1 MVSIMNP
8 MLEFA
13 RKKFSGKKVLAV
25 LSSKGGV
32 GKSTLASLLALSLSE
47 MGSVA
52 LLDLDIY
59 GNSVT
64 KLFGMQ
70 NKLHKV
76 SKEGIEP
83 FKLKKL
89 SIFSINGLIGD
100 RYLILPGSQER
111 SVVESFMALS
121 NVEED
126 TVIIDMPPGMGEELL
141 TLTRIVKPEAIVVT
155 LASKLSIDVVRK
167 MLEYLKESSI
177 RTRYFIV
184 NMAYILS
191 GDRKIYPFGSVEEAE
206 NLSKLYNLKLKVLP
220 MDPEISKFI
229 GQLQYYDG
237 ILKKEIKELEC
248 LFSDLKK

>member
-1 MVSIMNP
+1 MNP

-47 MGSVA
+47 TKPVA

-64 KLFGMQ
+64 KLFGLQ
-70 NKLHKV
+70 NKLHEV

-83 FKLKKL
+83 FKVENLA
-89 SIFSINGLIGD
+89 IFSMNGLIGD
-100 RYLILPGSQER
+100 RYLVLPGSQEKN
-111 SVVESFMALS
+111 VVESFMALS
-121 NVEED
+121 NVRED
-126 TVIIDMPPGMGEELL
+126 VVIIDMPPGMGEELL

-167 MLEYLKESSI
+167 MLEYLKESGI
-177 RTRYFIV
+177 KVRYLTV

-191 GDRKIYPFGSVEEAE
+191 GDGKIYPFGSVEEAE
-206 NLSKLYNLKLKVLP
+206 ELSKLYNLKLKVLP
-220 MDPEISKFI
+220 MDPDMSKFV
-229 GQLQYYDG
+229 GKLQYYDG
-237 ILKKEIKELEC
+237 ILKKEIKELEY
-248 LFSDLKK
+248 LFSDPKDD